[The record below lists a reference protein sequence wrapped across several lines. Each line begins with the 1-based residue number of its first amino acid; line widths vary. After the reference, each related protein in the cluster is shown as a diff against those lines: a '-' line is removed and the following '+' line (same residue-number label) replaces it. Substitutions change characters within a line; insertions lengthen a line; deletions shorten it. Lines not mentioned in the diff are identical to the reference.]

1 MNELLPGKESDPRF
15 QRSRASIIGAV
26 TNLVGELP
34 IEQLSITRVV
44 EAAGVTRPTFYQHFP
59 DVLSAA
65 QEAAFVRLAEAFPG
79 PLERRAAATEPDAE
93 LHRRIVAQASPVF
106 VHLAEHRPF
115 YQRVLAAAAG
125 VTFFDKLIA
134 FVASR
139 MLPESLDAGERAR
152 GFQEDLTTVMASGMT
167 WLVVR
172 WVSNGALQ
180 PSSPAQMATQVA
192 DIAMALRPEP
202 DLDSRNADQCPTALD
217 LQT

>member
-1 MNELLPGKESDPRF
+1 MSELIPGKESDPRF

-26 TNLVGELP
+26 TGLVRELP

-44 EAAGVTRPTFYQHFP
+44 ETAGVTRPTFYQHFP

-79 PLERRAAATEPDAE
+79 PREPRAAARLPDAE

-106 VHLAEHRPF
+106 AHLAEHRPF

-125 VTFFDKLIA
+125 VTFFDRLIA

-139 MLPESLDAGERAR
+139 MLPETLDAGESAHA
-152 GFQEDLTTVMASGMT
+152 FQEDLTTVMAAGVT

-172 WVSNGALQ
+172 WVSSEVLQ
-180 PSSPAQMATQVA
+180 PSSVAHMATQVA
-192 DIAMALRPEP
+192 DIALALRPGSGP
-202 DLDSRNADQCPTALD
+202 K
-217 LQT
+217 